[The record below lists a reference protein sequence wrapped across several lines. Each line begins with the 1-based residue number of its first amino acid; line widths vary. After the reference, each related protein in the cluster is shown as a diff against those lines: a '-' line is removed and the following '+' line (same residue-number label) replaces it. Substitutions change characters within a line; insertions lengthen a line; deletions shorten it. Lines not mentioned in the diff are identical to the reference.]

1 MVFNR
6 EELDSETGDKINDV
20 MDGNSGGYLGGNSG
34 GYQSSS
40 LQQENNQLRQQ
51 ISELQAKITEL
62 TNQCSDRDIDD
73 NGNILLNDDSDG
85 DNNNDDD
92 DDNNDD
98 DDDIN
103 DDDRNRLSELN
114 TEAFMGSMRKN
125 NNILSYSFLNKF

>member
-20 MDGNSGGYLGGNSG
+20 MGGNSG

-73 NGNILLNDDSDG
+73 NGNIPLNDNSDG

-92 DDNNDD
+92 DDDNNDD
-98 DDDIN
+98 DDDDN
-103 DDDRNRLSELN
+103 NDDRNRLSDLN